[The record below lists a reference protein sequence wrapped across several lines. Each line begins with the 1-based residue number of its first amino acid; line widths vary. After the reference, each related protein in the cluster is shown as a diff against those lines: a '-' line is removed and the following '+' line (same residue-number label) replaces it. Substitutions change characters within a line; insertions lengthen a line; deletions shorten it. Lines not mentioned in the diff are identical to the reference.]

1 MANIRARSLAGAFV
15 AEITVHL
22 LPWSASKSER
32 ESARQAAQQRSG
44 GPTRCWSS
52 WSLPDLLRWR
62 RKPFMLSISSLMNW
76 MLPLTPFWSFVS
88 LSIAFTRTPSSD
100 STAPW
105 SFVRYDGATCVYRRT
120 PAFGCGLAAA
130 ASLLTGQV
138 VLSAAAGCWGR
149 CRTRAADVRRA
160 RAVAS
165 SLLSW

>member
-105 SFVRYDGATCVYRRT
+105 HN
-120 PAFGCGLAAA
+120 
-130 ASLLTGQV
+130 
-138 VLSAAAGCWGR
+138 
-149 CRTRAADVRRA
+149 RA
-160 RAVAS
+160 RQDKHERRRNC
-165 SLLSW
+165 

>member
-105 SFVRYDGATCVYRRT
+105 V
-120 PAFGCGLAAA
+120 
-130 ASLLTGQV
+130 
-138 VLSAAAGCWGR
+138 
-149 CRTRAADVRRA
+149 
-160 RAVAS
+160 
-165 SLLSW
+165 SLLSGTTAPPACTGGRRRSGAASRRRPRC